1 MRRCVASFLPRL
13 YTSSHLV
20 FSFHVIISFM
30 NKKVITTNR
39 KAYHDY
45 TIFDKFIAG
54 MVLSGTEIKSIR
66 KGAVNLKDSFARI
79 DDGEIFLY
87 KCHISPYEQGN
98 RYNKEPERIRKLLL
112 NKKEIL
118 KMLGKIKKEGYTIVP
133 LELFLS
139 NGFAK
144 LEIGLAKG
152 KKLHD
157 KREDLTKKA
166 QKRDFDR
173 SLKIK

>member
-1 MRRCVASFLPRL
+1 MCLR
-13 YTSSHLV
+13 
-20 FSFHVIISFM
+20 VIITLM
-30 NKKVITTNR
+30 NKKVISSNR
-39 KAYHDY
+39 KAFHEY
-45 TIFDKFIAG
+45 TIFDKFVAG
-54 MVLSGTEIKSIR
+54 MVLYGTEIKSIR
-66 KGAVNLKDSFARI
+66 KGAVNLKDSFAKI
-79 DDGEIFLY
+79 EDGEVFLY

-98 RYNKEPERIRKLLL
+98 RYNKEPERVRKLLL

-139 NGFAK
+139 NGYAK

-157 KREDLTKKA
+157 KRDDIAKKT
-166 QKRDFDR
+166 QKRDMDR
-173 SLKIK
+173 AMKN